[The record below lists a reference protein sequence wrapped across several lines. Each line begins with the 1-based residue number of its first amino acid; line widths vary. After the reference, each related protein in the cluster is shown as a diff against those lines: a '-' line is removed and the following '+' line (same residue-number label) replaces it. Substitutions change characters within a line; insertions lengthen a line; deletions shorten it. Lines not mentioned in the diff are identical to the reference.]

1 MTLFG
6 EALKPECVLMVIGS
20 EEIMMKTNR
29 QNFKG
34 MVYWVLLALGILSAV
49 TIVSAQDTVRLPE
62 MGSTTTRVLSPEEER
77 TFARD
82 IERFFRANQMLVE
95 DPLIVDYIEDMS
107 YRLVSYSTRNQADFH
122 FFVLREPSINAFAAP
137 AGVIGLHSGLIL
149 LAENDAEVAGVVA
162 HEIAHITQ
170 DHLARAIENQK
181 NTSMPTMLATL
192 GLALASGMAGGS
204 SDATGAILMSG
215 MGLAT
220 QFQINHTRQSES
232 EADRIGIGLLARGGY
247 DPDGMTRF
255 FERLNFQSRSQG
267 NGVPEYLR
275 THPLTVNRVAE
286 ARARAEQF
294 DEEVRPDDELF
305 HFVQARL
312 RVIMSPR
319 PEQAMEYFNLR
330 LKQGDRP
337 PNAMRYGLAMAAI
350 QLRDFEL
357 AQTQLSTLLR
367 LDPKNQLFRLLEADL
382 ALALGDT
389 DRSLDILSSLYLEY
403 AGSQLVTAQYAQA
416 LMHEPNV
423 DRAIEASAILRR
435 HLHQHPNDL
444 NMTELYAQAASR
456 AGDAVRAAEAQA
468 ESYYIRGG
476 IDQAIEQLE
485 RVLENEALDYYQRS
499 RISARVIELRREQ
512 FRLARR

>member
-1 MTLFG
+1 MCFNG
-6 EALKPECVLMVIGS
+6 HS
-20 EEIMMKTNR
+20 YEETMMKITDKIIQAVR
-29 QNFKG
+29 WG
-34 MVYWVLLALGILSAV
+34 LLLLS
-49 TIVSAQDTVRLPE
+49 TMLMSPIVSAQDSVRLPE

-122 FFVLREPSINAFAAP
+122 FFVLREPTINAFAAP

-149 LAENDAEVAGVVA
+149 LAEDDAEVAGVVA

-170 DHLARAIENQK
+170 DHLARALENQK
-181 NTSMPTMLATL
+181 NVSMPTMLATL

-215 MGLAT
+215 MGLAS

-232 EADRIGIGLLARGGY
+232 EADRVGIGLLARGGY

-255 FERLNFQSRSQG
+255 FERLNLQSRSRG
-267 NGVPEYLR
+267 DGVPEYLR

-286 ARARAEQF
+286 AKARAAQF
-294 DEEVRPDDELF
+294 QDEAQRNDELF

-312 RVIMSPR
+312 RVLMSQR
-319 PEQAMEYFNLR
+319 PEQAIEYFTLR
-330 LKQGDRP
+330 LAQSDRP
-337 PNAMRYGLAMAAI
+337 ESAMRYGLVMAAI
-350 QLRDFEL
+350 EARELDLASNHLEQLLHLEPR
-357 AQTQLSTLLR
+357 
-367 LDPKNQLFRLLEADL
+367 NQLFRLLEADL
-382 ALALGDT
+382 VLAQGDT
-389 DRSLDILSSLYLEY
+389 SRSLDILSALYLEY
-403 AGSQLVTAQYAQA
+403 AGSQIVTAQYAKA
-416 LMHEPNV
+416 LMHEPDV

-435 HLHQHPNDL
+435 HLYEHPNDL
-444 NMTELYAQAASR
+444 NMTELYAQAAARS
-456 AGDAVRAAEAQA
+456 GDGVRAAEAQA
-468 ESYYIRGG
+468 QSYYIRGG

-485 RVLENEALDYYQRS
+485 RVLEENVLDYYQRS
-499 RISARVIELRREQ
+499 RISARIVELRREQ
-512 FRLARR
+512 YRLARR